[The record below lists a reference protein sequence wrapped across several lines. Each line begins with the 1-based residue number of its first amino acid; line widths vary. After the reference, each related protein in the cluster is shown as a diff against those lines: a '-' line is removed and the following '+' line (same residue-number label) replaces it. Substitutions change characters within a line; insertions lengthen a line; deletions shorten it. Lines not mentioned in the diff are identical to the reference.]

1 MNSTIVLT
9 LFFIIVFIIIEIGL
23 SIYNR
28 NKTFKIIRSENILI
42 NSTREVIKAKNE
54 DLFINLSEE
63 ERKYPA
69 LDYLATCAQTG
80 QQIDVENFKELLI
93 SKTNTA
99 FYNINSIM
107 NQLPIIGLMGTFL
120 GIIIGVCA
128 TGHNISQLKN
138 INPDS
143 FILAESII
151 PLLFSAGLAFSSSLC
166 ALICAFLLKSY
177 FGKERNI
184 SDEVI
189 DSAMKALVVDYIPYI
204 SPKSTEDRFAKT
216 VMRLNNTINKFVNS
230 LDEKLIGFINNFQP
244 LIENQ
249 KQTNEETLKSMEDI
263 ATRLNQDYE
272 TIKLISNQQAQQI
285 NSYSDITEKLK
296 DASSSMEQSIK
307 LATENLNEFV
317 NLGSEMKTNIGE
329 MNEPLNNIIK
339 KQEEITRV
347 NEGIINEMKKLLENI
362 NIIPSYTSSVQ
373 NYLTALNNKL
383 DTFSSVGDNV
393 HSVTREFDNFK
404 ENLDKLLN
412 EFISSSQR
420 FSETM
425 TTSFKDYDRELR
437 TLFGQTIPKK
447 EKIDFY
453 YYDPES
459 ISQLNAIAEKN
470 NAMIDSII
478 KYSRSLEENL
488 NRFNQEID
496 SLRVFGFIR
505 KKKNNRKHKR

>member
-1 MNSTIVLT
+1 MN
-9 LFFIIVFIIIEIGL
+9 FIILLFIIGYI
-23 SIYNR
+23 IYETKIFNEGKNIAYNNLDAE
-28 NKTFKIIRSENILI
+28 NKNIIKIKELLQQRD
-42 NSTREVIKAKNE
+42 E
-54 DLFINLSEE
+54 DLFANISEE

-69 LDYLATCAQTG
+69 LDYLATCAKTG
-80 QQIDVENFKELLI
+80 QQINENNFKELLI
-93 SKTNTA
+93 SKTNTI
-99 FYNINSIM
+99 FSDLNTKM

-120 GIIIGVCA
+120 GIIIGVCQ
-128 TGHNISQLKN
+128 TLYKISN
-138 INPDS
+138 FSEINPDS
-143 FILAESII
+143 FILSDSIK
-151 PLLFSAGLAFSSSLC
+151 PLLFAAGLAFTSSLW
-166 ALICAFLLKSY
+166 ALGCSSKLKSISQ
-177 FGKERNI
+177 KERDK
-184 SDEVI
+184 SDELI
-189 DSAMKALVVDYIPYI
+189 DDTMKALVVDYIPYI

-216 VMRLNNTINKFVNS
+216 VMRLNNTINNFVNS
-230 LDEKLIGFINNFQP
+230 LDEKLNGFITNFQP

-285 NSYSDITEKLK
+285 NSFSDITEKLK

-307 LATENLNEFV
+307 FATENLNEFV
-317 NLGSEMKTNIGE
+317 KLGSEMKSNISE

-347 NEGIINEMKKLLENI
+347 NESIINEMKKLLENI
-362 NIIPSYTSSVQ
+362 NILPSYTSSVQ

-383 DTFSSVGDNV
+383 DTFSSVGDKV
-393 HSVTREFDNFK
+393 HTVTREFDNFK
-404 ENLDKLLN
+404 ENLDKLLT

-425 TTSFKDYDRELR
+425 ATSFKDYDRELR

-470 NAMIDSII
+470 NAMIDSMT
-478 KYSRSLEENL
+478 KYTRSLEENL
-488 NRFNQEID
+488 NRLNQEID

-505 KKKNNRKHKR
+505 KKKNNRKYKR

>member
-1 MNSTIVLT
+1 LNS
-9 LFFIIVFIIIEIGL
+9 
-23 SIYNR
+23 
-28 NKTFKIIRSENILI
+28 
-42 NSTREVIKAKNE
+42 
-54 DLFINLSEE
+54 
-63 ERKYPA
+63 
-69 LDYLATCAQTG
+69 
-80 QQIDVENFKELLI
+80 
-93 SKTNTA
+93 
-99 FYNINSIM
+99 
-107 NQLPIIGLMGTFL
+107 
-120 GIIIGVCA
+120 
-128 TGHNISQLKN
+128 
-138 INPDS
+138 
-143 FILAESII
+143 
-151 PLLFSAGLAFSSSLC
+151 
-166 ALICAFLLKSY
+166 
-177 FGKERNI
+177 
-184 SDEVI
+184 
-189 DSAMKALVVDYIPYI
+189 
-204 SPKSTEDRFAKT
+204 
-216 VMRLNNTINKFVNS
+216 
-230 LDEKLIGFINNFQP
+230 
-244 LIENQ
+244 
-249 KQTNEETLKSMEDI
+249 
-263 ATRLNQDYE
+263 
-272 TIKLISNQQAQQI
+272 
-285 NSYSDITEKLK
+285 
-296 DASSSMEQSIK
+296 
-307 LATENLNEFV
+307 
-317 NLGSEMKTNIGE
+317 
-329 MNEPLNNIIK
+329 IIK

-404 ENLDKLLN
+404 ENLDKLLT
-412 EFISSSQR
+412 EFISSSQI

-470 NAMIDSII
+470 NAMIDSMI

>member
-1 MNSTIVLT
+1 MEIIVL
-9 LFFIIVFIIIEIGL
+9 LCIIGYIIYETMIFVKGKNI
-23 SIYNR
+23 IYNNLYAE
-28 NKTFKIIRSENILI
+28 NKNIIKIKEMLQQRDENLFANISE
-42 NSTREVIKAKNE
+42 K
-54 DLFINLSEE
+54 

-230 LDEKLIGFINNFQP
+230 LDEKLNGFISNFQP

-285 NSYSDITEKLK
+285 NSFSNITEKLN

-317 NLGSEMKTNIGE
+317 KLGSEMKTNIGE
-329 MNEPLNNIIK
+329 MNEPLNSIIK

-347 NEGIINEMKKLLENI
+347 NEGIINEMKKLLENN
-362 NIIPSYTSSVQ
+362 NIIPSYTKSVQ
-373 NYLTALNNKL
+373 DYLTALNNKL
-383 DTFSSVGDNV
+383 DTFSSVGDKV
-393 HSVTREFDNFK
+393 HNVTREFDNFK

-437 TLFGQTIPKK
+437 TLFGQTIPNK

-470 NAMIDSII
+470 NAMIDSMI

>member
-1 MNSTIVLT
+1 MDSLI
-9 LFFIIVFIIIEIGL
+9 LFIIIVFIIFEIGL
-23 SIYNR
+23 SIYR
-28 NKTFKIIRSENILI
+28 GYKTSQIIRSENKLI
-42 NSTREVIKAKNE
+42 DSTREVIQAKNE
-54 DLFINLSEE
+54 DLLLDLSEK

-93 SKTNTA
+93 AKTNAA
-99 FYNINSIM
+99 FYNVNSAM

-120 GIIIGVCA
+120 GIIIGIFA
-128 TGHNISQLKN
+128 TKNQLKN
-138 INPDS
+138 INPDI
-143 FILAESII
+143 FNLADNIN
-151 PLLFSAGLAFSSSLC
+151 PLLYSAGLAFCSSLC
-166 ALICAFLLKSY
+166 ALICASLLKWY

-184 SDEVI
+184 SDELI
-189 DSAMKALVVDYIPYI
+189 DDTMKALVVDYIPYI

-216 VMRLNNTINKFVNS
+216 VMRLNNTINNFVNS
-230 LDEKLIGFINNFQP
+230 LDEKLNGFITNFQP

-272 TIKLISNQQAQQI
+272 TMKLISNQQAQQI
-285 NSYSDITEKLK
+285 NSFSDITEKLK

-317 NLGSEMKTNIGE
+317 KLGSEMKTNIGE
-329 MNEPLNNIIK
+329 MNEPLNSIIK

-347 NEGIINEMKKLLENI
+347 NEGIINEMKKLLENN
-362 NIIPSYTSSVQ
+362 NIIPSYTKSVQ
-373 NYLTALNNKL
+373 DYLTALNNKL
-383 DTFSSVGDNV
+383 DTFSSVGDKV
-393 HSVTREFDNFK
+393 HNVTREFDNFK

-437 TLFGQTIPKK
+437 TLFGQTIPNK

>member
-1 MNSTIVLT
+1 MEIIVL
-9 LFFIIVFIIIEIGL
+9 LCIIGYIIYETMIFVKGKNI
-23 SIYNR
+23 IYNNLYAE
-28 NKTFKIIRSENILI
+28 NKNIIKIKEMLQQRDENLFANISE
-42 NSTREVIKAKNE
+42 K
-54 DLFINLSEE
+54 

-69 LDYLATCAQTG
+69 LDYLATCAKTG
-80 QQIDVENFKELLI
+80 QQINENNFKELLI
-93 SKTNTA
+93 SKTNTT
-99 FYNINSIM
+99 FSDLNTRM
-107 NQLPIIGLMGTFL
+107 NQLPIIGLRGTFL
-120 GIIIGVCA
+120 GIIIGVL
-128 TGHNISQLKN
+128 NIWFN
-138 INPDS
+138 IISIDTYNEEYYT
-143 FILAESII
+143 LARYII
-151 PLLFSAGLAFSSSLC
+151 PLLFSAGLAFTSSLW
-166 ALICAFLLKSY
+166 ALRCSSKLKSISQ
-177 FGKERNI
+177 KERNK

-204 SPKSTEDRFAKT
+204 SPKSKEDRFAKT

-230 LDEKLIGFINNFQP
+230 LDEKLNGFISNFQP

-285 NSYSDITEKLK
+285 NSFSNITEKLN

-317 NLGSEMKTNIGE
+317 KLGSEMKTNIGE
-329 MNEPLNNIIK
+329 MNEPLNSIIK

-347 NEGIINEMKKLLENI
+347 NEGIINEMKKLLENN
-362 NIIPSYTSSVQ
+362 NIIPSYTKSVQ
-373 NYLTALNNKL
+373 DYLTALNNKL
-383 DTFSSVGDNV
+383 DTFSSVGDKV
-393 HSVTREFDNFK
+393 HNVTREFDNFK

-437 TLFGQTIPKK
+437 TLFGQTIPNK

>member
-1 MNSTIVLT
+1 MDSTIAWTV
-9 LFFIIVFIIIEIGL
+9 FFIIIGFIIFEIGL

-28 NKTFKIIRSENILI
+28 NKTFQIIKSENILI
-42 NSTREVIKAKNE
+42 DSTREVIQAKNE
-54 DLFINLSEE
+54 DLLLNLSKE
-63 ERKYPA
+63 EREYPA
-69 LDYLATCAQTG
+69 LDYLATCAETG

-93 SKTNTA
+93 AKTNA
-99 FYNINSIM
+99 AYYNINSTM

-120 GIIIGVCA
+120 GIIIGVIA
-128 TGHNISQLKN
+128 TGINIMD
-138 INPDS
+138 INPES
-143 FILAESII
+143 SNLADSII
-151 PLLFSAGLAFSSSLC
+151 TLLFSAGLAFSSSLC
-166 ALICAFLLKSY
+166 ALICAFSLKWY

-184 SDEVI
+184 SDELI
-189 DSAMKALVVDYIPYI
+189 DDTMKALVVDYIPYI

-230 LDEKLIGFINNFQP
+230 LDEKLNGFISNFQP

-285 NSYSDITEKLK
+285 NSFSNITEKLN

-317 NLGSEMKTNIGE
+317 KLGSEMKTNIGE
-329 MNEPLNNIIK
+329 MNEPLNSIIK

-347 NEGIINEMKKLLENI
+347 NEGIINEMKKLLENN
-362 NIIPSYTSSVQ
+362 NIIPSYTKSVQ
-373 NYLTALNNKL
+373 DYLTALNNKL
-383 DTFSSVGDNV
+383 DTFSSVGDKV
-393 HSVTREFDNFK
+393 HNVTREFDNFK

-437 TLFGQTIPKK
+437 TLFGQTIPNK

>member
-1 MNSTIVLT
+1 MDSTIEWTV
-9 LFFIIVFIIIEIGL
+9 FFIIVFIIIEIVL

-28 NKTFKIIRSENILI
+28 NKTFQIIKSENILI
-42 NSTREVIKAKNE
+42 DSTREVIQAKNE
-54 DLFINLSEE
+54 DLLLNLSKE
-63 ERKYPA
+63 EREYPA
-69 LDYLATCAQTG
+69 LDYLATCAETG

-93 SKTNTA
+93 AKTNA
-99 FYNINSIM
+99 AYYNINSTM

-120 GIIIGVCA
+120 GIIIGVIA
-128 TGHNISQLKN
+128 TGSNIDIMY

-143 FILAESII
+143 YYLVQSIK
-151 PLLFSAGLAFSSSLC
+151 PLLYSAGLAFSSSLC
-166 ALICAFLLKSY
+166 ALICASLLKWY
-177 FGKERNI
+177 FGEQRNI
-184 SDEVI
+184 SDGLI
-189 DSAMKALVVDYIPYI
+189 DDTMKALVVDYIPYI

-216 VMRLNNTINKFVNS
+216 VMRLNNTINNFVNS
-230 LDEKLIGFINNFQP
+230 LDEKLNGFITNFQP

-285 NSYSDITEKLK
+285 NSFSDITEKLK

-317 NLGSEMKTNIGE
+317 KLGSEMKNNISE

-347 NEGIINEMKKLLENI
+347 NESIINEMKKLLENI
-362 NIIPSYTSSVQ
+362 NILPSYTSSVQ

-383 DTFSSVGDNV
+383 DTFSSVGDKV
-393 HSVTREFDNFK
+393 HTVTREFDNFK
-404 ENLDKLLN
+404 ENLDKLLT

-425 TTSFKDYDRELR
+425 ATSFKDYDRELR

-470 NAMIDSII
+470 NAMIESMT
-478 KYSRSLEENL
+478 KYTRSLEENL
-488 NRFNQEID
+488 NRLNQEID

-505 KKKNNRKHKR
+505 KKKNNRKYKR

>member
-1 MNSTIVLT
+1 LERTKS
-9 LFFIIVFIIIEIGL
+9 FFND
-23 SIYNR
+23 S
-28 NKTFKIIRSENILI
+28 RSLH
-42 NSTREVIKAKNE
+42 K
-54 DLFINLSEE
+54 
-63 ERKYPA
+63 
-69 LDYLATCAQTG
+69 
-80 QQIDVENFKELLI
+80 
-93 SKTNTA
+93 
-99 FYNINSIM
+99 
-107 NQLPIIGLMGTFL
+107 
-120 GIIIGVCA
+120 
-128 TGHNISQLKN
+128 
-138 INPDS
+138 
-143 FILAESII
+143 
-151 PLLFSAGLAFSSSLC
+151 
-166 ALICAFLLKSY
+166 
-177 FGKERNI
+177 
-184 SDEVI
+184 
-189 DSAMKALVVDYIPYI
+189 

-230 LDEKLIGFINNFQP
+230 LDEKLNGFISNFQP

-285 NSYSDITEKLK
+285 NSFSDITEKLK

-317 NLGSEMKTNIGE
+317 KLGSEMKTNIGE
-329 MNEPLNNIIK
+329 MNEPLNSIIK

-347 NEGIINEMKKLLENI
+347 NEGIINEMKKLLENN
-362 NIIPSYTSSVQ
+362 NIIPSYTKSVQ
-373 NYLTALNNKL
+373 DYLTALNNKL
-383 DTFSSVGDNV
+383 DTFSSVGDKV
-393 HSVTREFDNFK
+393 HNVTREFDNFK

-437 TLFGQTIPKK
+437 TLFGQTIPNK